1 MIFDYFLNILPNGD
15 VTMKLYE
22 KPQLST
28 ENLLPSLT
36 NFLMDNCSKRIK
48 SRYDSLVDDIT
59 RYNESV
65 LEYNQKIK
73 EKNLK
78 LVKSK
83 KIIKKAVIKS
93 NKINNTNVLI
103 NQKNNEVEQEN
114 IKTEEANVE
123 VANKQIKNEYEEF
136 KEKELKMK
144 LSYARILPSNTP
156 LISDIMNNIRNKNNK
171 YLINGSA
178 IGEKEDDYGIF
189 SVLKFEK
196 KNDIIWG
203 NEAEIRSYLPQL
215 HKFML
220 LDLINNE
227 ERIKEDFLKTYSK
240 SDDVYNNTN
249 YIYKINNFVFED
261 ILCEFIPYAISSIY
275 RQIIPKEM
283 DSTSIQ
289 KYYGVTIHSQE
300 YYDRQRTQAI
310 EFLYTLPDYRQRFNK
325 IIINYID
332 NDFFV
337 IKNAPKKND
346 DKKATAINNP
356 FNDKFLENDLII
368 PKIIPFLI
376 DYFYQKD
383 SLGKRVQNIIKYDL
397 SKSREMIERY
407 ENGDVPFEMH
417 KEINRASSYY
427 AYQLS
432 EIQKKYLCSPQIADT
447 DTL

>member
-1 MIFDYFLNILPNGD
+1 
-15 VTMKLYE
+15 MKLYE

-48 SRYDSLVDDIT
+48 LRYDTLANDIA

-73 EKNLK
+73 EKNHK

-83 KIIKKAVIKS
+83 KIIKKDVIKTE
-93 NKINNTNVLI
+93 KINDTNVLI
-103 NQKNNEVEQEN
+103 NENNNKVEKKNIE
-114 IKTEEANVE
+114 IEEANVE
-123 VANKQIKNEYEEF
+123 VAKKQIKNEYEEF

-215 HKFML
+215 HML
-220 LDLINNE
+220 ILTDLINNQKI
-227 ERIKEDFLKTYSK
+227 IKEDFLKTYSK
-240 SDDVYNNTN
+240 SDDVQNNTN
-249 YIYKINNFVFED
+249 YIHKIKHFDFED
-261 ILCEFIPYAISSIY
+261 ILCDFIPYAISSTY
-275 RQIIPKEM
+275 RQIIPNEM
-283 DSTSIQ
+283 DSISIQ
-289 KYYGVTIHSQE
+289 KYYGIIMQSQE
-300 YYDRQRTQAI
+300 YYEIQRMQAI
-310 EFLYTLPDYRQRFNK
+310 NYLYTLPDYCEQFNK
-325 IIINYID
+325 IIFNYID
-332 NDFFV
+332 NDFFI
-337 IKNAPKKND
+337 IKNTPKKND

-383 SLGKRVQNIIKYDL
+383 SLGKRVRNIIKYDL

-407 ENGDVPFEMH
+407 ENGDIPLEMN

-432 EIQKKYLCSPQIADT
+432 EIQKKYLCSLQIADT